1 MNLRKKQKNVEKNQS
16 WIFWFKKPML
26 KFEVKRRILWK
37 IFVLLKPIYL
47 QWLFSLS
54 LFSFFATLKAVVCLT
69 LTPLHFYWFIIRI
82 ERTYFHI
89 HLLITLS
96 KSFSNSRTAPFFA
109 CFFQLKTVFLFF
121 SLAFSLFL
129 TCSFFFLQNLF
140 LFFVWIFFILF
151 CKIKKPKMHIF
162 LPK

>member
-1 MNLRKKQKNVEKNQS
+1 LNLRKKQKNVEKNQS

-96 KSFSNSRTAPFFA
+96 KSFSNSRTAPFF
-109 CFFQLKTVFLFF
+109 CLLFSIENSFSFFLSRFL
-121 SLAFSLFL
+121 SLSHLFI
-129 TCSFFFLQNLF
+129 FFLQNLF